1 MSIFI
6 KTPSP
11 NKDAFI
17 ITTIMHILQTMTRLM
32 ELLRETDS
40 DARVDVDVRRFS
52 SVNGIDGLSQPLSVC
67 AAD

>member
-17 ITTIMHILQTMTRLM
+17 IITIKFLQTMTRLM
-32 ELLRETDS
+32 ELLQEADP
-40 DARVDVDVRRFS
+40 DARMDVNVRRFS

-67 AAD
+67 VAD